1 MSGIRRALVTAALT
15 VLTVVAG
22 GALVQ
27 PAAWAA
33 QEYRASFSHEH
44 AASIRDV
51 FARGDDLCNLGFMAT
66 GAGVG
71 LATGGAGVA
80 VGTGLGVAADA
91 FGLLCGRSDPK
102 MRAAAD
108 EAFFRKCGFDMYFTD
123 GPRSFDGTRRY
134 VVCP

>member
-15 VLTVVAG
+15 VLTVVTA

-33 QEYRASFSHEH
+33 QEYRASFTHEH
-44 AASIRDV
+44 AVAIRDA
-51 FARGDDLCNLGFMAT
+51 FSNGDNLCNLGFLAT

-71 LATGGAGVA
+71 LATGGAGVV
-80 VGTGLGVAADA
+80 VGTTIGTATDA
-91 FGLLCGRSDPK
+91 FGLVCGRSDPE

-108 EAFFRKCGFDMYFTD
+108 EASIRKCGFDMYFTD